1 MWPPVRN
8 RDGAVAYLDA
18 PGTNRLGSAGIPG
31 QVDTHFW
38 DRFGGAMFISVFS
51 DLSRGL
57 MQALVN
63 STDKSDSDT
72 TVNLDNTSNTSDSLA
87 REVLR
92 ATINI
97 PPTLTVNHGEAVSI
111 FVPRDVDF
119 SDVYGLE
126 MVE

>member
-1 MWPPVRN
+1 MTEISGVP
-8 RDGAVAYLDA
+8 AY
-18 PGTNRLGSAGIPG
+18 IP
-31 QVDTHFW
+31 
-38 DRFGGAMFISVFS
+38 
-51 DLSRGL
+51 
-57 MQALVN
+57 
-63 STDKSDSDT
+63 
-72 TVNLDNTSNTSDSLA
+72 DSLA

>member
-1 MWPPVRN
+1 M
-8 RDGAVAYLDA
+8 
-18 PGTNRLGSAGIPG
+18 
-31 QVDTHFW
+31 
-38 DRFGGAMFISVFS
+38 
-51 DLSRGL
+51 
-57 MQALVN
+57 
-63 STDKSDSDT
+63 
-72 TVNLDNTSNTSDSLA
+72 NLDNTSNTSDSLA